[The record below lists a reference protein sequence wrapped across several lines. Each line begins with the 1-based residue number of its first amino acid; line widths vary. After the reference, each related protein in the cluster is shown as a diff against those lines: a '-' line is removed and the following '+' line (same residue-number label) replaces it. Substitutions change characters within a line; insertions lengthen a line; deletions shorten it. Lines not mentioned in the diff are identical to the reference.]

1 MKATGVVRRIDELG
15 RIVIPKEIRR
25 TLRIKEGTPLEIYS
39 GDSGELY
46 LKKYSPIVELGELSA
61 EVCESIFA
69 TTNNNVLVTNME
81 TVISASGTKKNNYIN
96 IMIDSHIER
105 LINARKT
112 QIVSMADENTRV
124 FTEAENIK
132 LYVISPI
139 IANGDVYGSIIIF
152 NEANNLGETEIRV
165 ASAFAEYLGR
175 QIS

>member
-46 LKKYSPIVELGELSA
+46 LKKYSPIVELGELSQ

-69 TTNNNVLVTNME
+69 TTNNNVLITNME
-81 TVISASGTKKNNYIN
+81 KVISASGTKKSSYIN
-96 IMIDSHIER
+96 IQIDSHIER

-112 QIVSMADENTRV
+112 QIVSVIEENTRV
-124 FTEAENIK
+124 FADTENIK
-132 LYVISPI
+132 LYIVSPI
-139 IANGDVYGSIIIF
+139 LANGDVYGSIIIF
-152 NEANNLGETEIRV
+152 NQTNNLGEAEKNI
-165 ASAFAEYLGR
+165 ASAFADYLGR